1 MTSTLRRAGGF
12 AVVGTLALAAPSL
25 GAAAFAPFAAVALLA
40 AFVIDDGPLFELF
53 ARPGDREDGRLN
65 GLAGFSLAA
74 TGLALL
80 ATVPRER
87 MPLTVFVATVLI
99 LAYGNLGAR
108 LVDTRFDDEFLHS
121 AGFVAAGILAGTVGQ
136 ATVVSLTGDPMDLA
150 RFTFV
155 AALGA
160 LVAALLRSALYERDD
175 PVVMLTVGI
184 ALWGVDW
191 LAGPITPTQ
200 TGVSLLLTVA
210 LGYAA
215 YALGTASVAGMITG
229 VLLLLVAVGFGGFGW
244 ALALASFFGIGA
256 LATKFRYDRK
266 AERGVAEDNEGAR
279 GTGNVLG
286 NSAVSLLAVVGF
298 AAMETIGHQLGSD
311 LFVLA
316 FAGSVAA
323 AMSDTLS
330 SEIGGLFDNP
340 RLITSLRRVP
350 PGTDGAV
357 TWQGELAGIVGAGLV
372 AGIAYVSLPL
382 PIPNSAA
389 AVAILVGGVVGMTV
403 DSLLGATVEGAGL
416 GNQAVNFLM
425 TLGGALG
432 AVVAWIPL

>member
-25 GAAAFAPFAAVALLA
+25 GTAAFAPFAAVALLA

-53 ARPGDREDGRLN
+53 ARPGDRKDGRLN

-80 ATVPRER
+80 ATVPRVA
-87 MPLTVFVATVLI
+87 MPLTVFVAAVLI

-108 LVDTRFDDEFLHS
+108 LVDTRVDDEFLHA
-121 AGFVAAGILAGTVGQ
+121 AGFVAVGLLAGTLGQ
-136 ATVVSLTGDPMDLA
+136 VTVANMTGEPMVLA
-150 RFTFV
+150 RFIFI

-160 LVAALLRSALYERDD
+160 LVAALLRSVLFERDD
-175 PVVMLTVGI
+175 PLVMLSVGL

-191 LAGPITPTQ
+191 LAGPITPAQ
-200 TGVSLLLTVA
+200 TGVSLAMTVA

-215 YALGTASVAGMITG
+215 FALGTASVAGMITG
-229 VLLLLVAVGFGGFGW
+229 VLLLLIAVVFGGFGW
-244 ALALASFFGIGA
+244 AVVLASFFGIGA

-266 AERGVAEDNEGAR
+266 AERGVAEENEGAR

-298 AAMETIGHQLGSD
+298 ATMETFGYTFGSN
-311 LFVLA
+311 LFVVA

-340 RLITSLRRVP
+340 RLITSLKRVP

-357 TWQGELAGIVGAGLV
+357 TWQGELAGAVGSAFV
-372 AGIAYVSLPL
+372 AGSAYVLLPL
-382 PIPNSAA
+382 PGTTA
-389 AVAILVGGVVGMTV
+389 AVAVLVGGVIGMTI

-432 AVVAWIPL
+432 AAVVWIPL

>member
-25 GAAAFAPFAAVALLA
+25 GTAAFAPFAAVALLA

-53 ARPGDREDGRLN
+53 ARPGDRKDGRLN

-80 ATVPRER
+80 ATVPRAR
-87 MPLTVFVATVLI
+87 MPITVFVASVLI

-108 LVDTRFDDEFLHS
+108 LVDTRADDEFLRA
-121 AGFVAAGILAGTVGQ
+121 AGFVSVGVLAGTVGQ
-136 ATVVSLTGDPMDLA
+136 AAVVSLTDEPFALS
-150 RFTFV
+150 RFIFI

-184 ALWGVDW
+184 ALWGVDG
-191 LAGPITPTQ
+191 LVGPVTPAQ
-200 TGVSLLLTVA
+200 TGVAIAMTVA

-244 ALALASFFGIGA
+244 AVVLASFFGIGA
-256 LATKFRYDRK
+256 LATKFRYERK

-286 NSAVSLLAVVGF
+286 NSAVSLLAVVGY
-298 AAMETIGHQLGSD
+298 ATMETVGQPLGSD

-340 RLITSLRRVP
+340 RLITSLKPVP
-350 PGTDGAV
+350 AGTDGAV
-357 TWQGELAGIVGAGLV
+357 TWQGEVAGVAGAALV
-372 AGIAYVSLPL
+372 AGSAIVLLPL
-382 PIPNSAA
+382 PDTAA

-403 DSLLGATVEGAGL
+403 DSLLGATVEGDRL

-432 AVVAWIPL
+432 AVVVWLPL